1 MPTALLCAAC
11 ALPVRCLCFY
21 ETRAEPGLRG
31 YVSAVA
37 SGDVTRTLAPP
48 TRCAVIRLRNT
59 DTHVIHIP
67 QAFVRTVQVGIL
79 KEFDPR
85 GTKDTRRLKAAQS
98 GGLWVLSQLC
108 QRLQRRHPAMLTQ
121 CYSKCGCC
129 SARPLASTEM
139 HGCSFTSSLA
149 FAISLRPC
157 ACWESQFQR
166 SLAGRE
172 RFSAALQLRICPC
185 LEACSKGHLWAC

>member
-1 MPTALLCAAC
+1 MTGLPLVCRRCIHVVRRKISSCTSSARDSERLALWRYRRCRPPC
-11 ALPVRCLCFY
+11 SALPVRCLCFY

-149 FAISLRPC
+149 
-157 ACWESQFQR
+157 
-166 SLAGRE
+166 
-172 RFSAALQLRICPC
+172 
-185 LEACSKGHLWAC
+185 H